1 MKSYIQQQ
9 LGNRIKELRKIKG
22 LSQEVLAEQ
31 IGIATNTLSS
41 IETGNAFM
49 TAQTLEKILEI
60 LNITPKELFTF
71 PENTYNEDLY
81 YSVNGYTWIQCTEE
95 NVITLIDIINNRTED
110 LKVYIKYLENYYYY
124 DYMTS
129 YTFEYVSGGETNE

>member
-9 LGNRIKELRKIKG
+9 LGNRIKELRKIRG

-49 TAQTLEKILEI
+49 TSQTLEKILEI

-71 PENTYNEDLY
+71 PENTSNEDLY
-81 YSVNGYTWIQCTEE
+81 SSILEKIEFIKNDNERLKIILNVLNGM
-95 NVITLIDIINNRTED
+95 V
-110 LKVYIKYLENYYYY
+110 
-124 DYMTS
+124 
-129 YTFEYVSGGETNE
+129 